1 MVEVEQ
7 PLESYLGDMSFS
19 DLYLEPN
26 GQAWYKTS
34 PSDRERHALES
45 GALEESRALREHL
58 QSHRT
63 GLDFR
68 TEWQGVALRVQR
80 IETLDGDVYVGRR
93 LLPRPIAWSELGY
106 PPRLRDQLMTEAFSK
121 GGLVLFSGGTGDGKS
136 MSQASWL
143 VQRLCTFGGTGWTIE
158 NPVEIVLQGKHGSG
172 KVVGTCYQTE
182 IRSDA
187 EFGPEIQ
194 RLLRA
199 APNVIMLGEI
209 RARDAAA
216 QAILAGTS
224 GHLVSSTI
232 HANNV
237 TTALERTKNM
247 MRESG
252 LDTSMMA
259 DALSAVIHQRLMSMR
274 TPSGERRIF
283 LTVTPLII
291 AGAQNETSIRVHIR
305 KGDFS
310 QLTSEIERQKR
321 LIWAADG
328 GPI

>member
-1 MVEVEQ
+1 MLDVEAYEA
-7 PLESYLGDMSFS
+7 SYLKAMSFS
-19 DLYLEPN
+19 DLYLEPD

-45 GALEESRALREHL
+45 GALEEAKSLREHL
-58 QSHRT
+58 QIHTT

-68 TEWQGVALRVQR
+68 TEWHGVSLRVQR

-93 LLPRPIAWSELGY
+93 LLPHPIAWDALGY
-106 PPRLRDQLMTEAFSK
+106 PQRLSDQLMSETFSK
-121 GGLVLFSGGTGDGKS
+121 GGLVLFSGGTGAGKS

-143 VQRLCTFGGTGWTIE
+143 VQRLCKFGGTGWTIE

-182 IRSDA
+182 IRNDA
-187 EFGPEIQ
+187 EFGPEIH

-199 APNVIMLGEI
+199 APNMIMLGEI
-209 RARDAAA
+209 RTRDAVA
-216 QAILAGTS
+216 QAIIAGTS
-224 GHLVSSTI
+224 GHLVSATI

-237 TTALERTKNM
+237 ATALERTKNM

-259 DALSAVIHQRLMSMR
+259 DALSAVIHQRLTLTSSP
-274 TPSGERRIF
+274 TGERRIM

-291 AGAQNETSIRVHIR
+291 AGAQNETSIRVHLR

-310 QLTSEIERQKR
+310 LLTSEIERQKR
-321 LIWAADG
+321 LIWVNDG